1 MPESRATVTTEQ
13 GQRCLIR
20 LCRHWSHKFQVSF
33 DEQRGEIV
41 FDPARLV
48 LTRFE
53 GGLTAVIEAP
63 DTDTLDHLEPVVA
76 DHMQRMVA
84 DETLQIDW
92 QR

>member
-1 MPESRATVTTEQ
+1 MPALEPQ
-13 GQRCLIR
+13 I
-20 LCRHWSHKFQVSF
+20 QVSF
-33 DEQRGEIV
+33 DEQRGEIL

-48 LTRFE
+48 LSRFE
-53 GGLTAVIEAP
+53 GGLTAVIDAP
-63 DTDTLDHLEPVVA
+63 DAATLDRLEPVVA

>member
-13 GQRCLIR
+13 GQRCLTR

-41 FDPARLV
+41 FDPARLT

-53 GGLTAVIEAP
+53 GGLVAVIEAP
-63 DTDTLDHLEPVVA
+63 DTDTLDRLEPVVA